1 MKRFTILAGLLAL
14 IAAAAFIS
22 FAPLRAE
29 DPAPA
34 NVEKMFKEIKSDLQ
48 EIKTE
53 LAEIKKT
60 LAELKA
66 APVKPEPHPTNQE
79 EAALK
84 VAEQWLTAMFGG
96 DLETAMSLMDVPFA
110 FEEDKIILTEE
121 KLRDEFK
128 GLVEF
133 LEDEDMG
140 IDKIT
145 LEVVRT
151 YKPGKK
157 EEKILKSV
165 LPKGGIIVRAE
176 HEDEDEPL
184 IIYIRPGENPK
195 VVGFKD

>member
-1 MKRFTILAGLLAL
+1 MKRLTILAGLLAL
-14 IAAAAFIS
+14 IAAAAFMG

-29 DPAPA
+29 DPASA
-34 NVEKMFKEIKSDLQ
+34 DVKEMFREIKSDLQ

-53 LAEIKKT
+53 LAEIKKA

-66 APVKPEPHPTNQE
+66 APPRPEPHPANQD

-84 VAEQWLTAMFGG
+84 VAEQWLAAIFGG
-96 DLETAMSLMDVPFA
+96 DLKTAMSLMDVPFA
-110 FEEDKIILTEE
+110 FEGDEIILTEE
-121 KLRDEFK
+121 KLHDEFK
-128 GLVEF
+128 ELVE
-133 LEDEDMG
+133 LVKDEDMD

-151 YKPGKK
+151 YKPGGK
-157 EEKILKSV
+157 EEEILKGI
-165 LPKGGIIVRAE
+165 LPKGGVIVRAE

-195 VVGFKD
+195 VVGFRD